1 MAEDKAKWM
10 SIGEAAEFMGVS
22 RDTLRRWEKKGKIQ
36 PVRSPTNRRYYTQK
50 HLEEVMAGKFE
61 QQAEEKKPFLTKKE
75 SPKVTQVPQKPGT
88 PKPKSG
94 KKTLKIFLIGLLSFL
109 IAAAIGA
116 VVFFFVL

>member
-10 SIGEAAEFMGVS
+10 SIGEAAEFLGVS

-36 PVRSPTNRRYYTQK
+36 PVRSPTNRRYYTEK
-50 HLEEVMAGKFE
+50 HLEEVMAGRFE
-61 QQAEEKKPFLTKKE
+61 HQTGEKNKSSLKKGDTSKIAQE
-75 SPKVTQVPQKPGT
+75 PNTSKL
-88 PKPKSG
+88 KS
-94 KKTLKIFLIGLLSFL
+94 KKGLKIFLIGLVSFL